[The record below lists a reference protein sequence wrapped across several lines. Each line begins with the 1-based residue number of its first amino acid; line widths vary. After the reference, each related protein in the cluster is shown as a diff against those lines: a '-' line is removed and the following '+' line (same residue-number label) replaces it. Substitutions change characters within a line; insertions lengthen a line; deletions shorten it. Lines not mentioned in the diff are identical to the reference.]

1 MITNFKNSI
10 SRVNKRY
17 IFILIAPIMVLF
29 PGHAQVKILK
39 KQTIFPLQENHVHS
53 SSIVELPNGD
63 LLSCWFEGSGERNA
77 DDVKIKGARLK
88 NGDKQWGKP
97 FLLADTPEFPD
108 CNPVLF
114 LNPKNELFLFWIVI
128 KSNRWEESILKY
140 KKSIQYESYGP
151 PVWSWQDIILLKP
164 GEDFKKST
172 ELKFN
177 ELPERGVGWG
187 EYAPLYE
194 KMLVEAAGDK
204 TKRQSGWMTRTK
216 PLLLNSGRI
225 LLPLYSDGFNFSIIA
240 YSDDNGNRWKT
251 SEPIVGYGNVQP
263 SLTQRKNGDIVALMR
278 DNGDRPNRVI
288 QSISSDRG
296 ENWSAVKDLNI
307 YNPGSSLHS
316 LHLSGGKWLM
326 VNNNL
331 EHGRNILNLNQSLD
345 EGETWESI
353 FEIENS
359 DNPKDSFS
367 YPTII
372 YSKKKQIHLTY
383 SYSSRGQKTIMHAI
397 IEN

>member
-63 LLSCWFEGSGERNA
+63 ILSCWFEGSGERNA

-307 YNPGSSLHS
+307 NNPGSSLHT
-316 LHLSGGKWLM
+316 LQLSGGKWLM

>member
-10 SRVNKRY
+10 SRVSQLY

-63 LLSCWFEGSGERNA
+63 ILSCWFEGSGERNA

-164 GEDFKKST
+164 GEDFKEST

-187 EYAPLYE
+187 EYAPSYE

-204 TKRQSGWMTRTK
+204 TKRQSGWMTRTI
-216 PLLLNSGRI
+216 PLLLDSGRI

-240 YSDDNGNRWKT
+240 YSDDNGNSWKT

-278 DNGDRPNRVI
+278 DNGDQPKRVI

-296 ENWSAVKDLNI
+296 ENWSAVRDLNI
-307 YNPGSSLHS
+307 YNPGSSLHT
-316 LHLSGGKWLM
+316 LPLSGGKWLM

-331 EHGRNILNLNQSLD
+331 EQGRNILNLNQSLD

-383 SYSSRGQKTIMHAI
+383 SYSSKGQKTIMHAI

>member
-1 MITNFKNSI
+1 MIINFKNSI
-10 SRVNKRY
+10 SRLSQLY

-63 LLSCWFEGSGERNA
+63 ILSCWFEGSGERNA

-240 YSDDNGNRWKT
+240 YSDDNGNHWKT

-307 YNPGSSLHS
+307 YNPGSSLHT
-316 LHLSGGKWLM
+316 LNLSGGKWLM

>member
-63 LLSCWFEGSGERNA
+63 ILSCWFEGSGERNA

-307 YNPGSSLHS
+307 YNPGSSLHTI
-316 LHLSGGKWLM
+316 HLSGGKWLM

>member
-1 MITNFKNSI
+1 MITNLKNSI
-10 SRVNKRY
+10 SRVSKHY
-17 IFILIAPIMVLF
+17 IFILIATIMVLF

-63 LLSCWFEGSGERNA
+63 ILSCWFEGSGERNA

-307 YNPGSSLHS
+307 YNPGSSLHT
-316 LHLSGGKWLM
+316 LHLPGGKWLM

>member
-10 SRVNKRY
+10 SRVSKRY
-17 IFILIAPIMVLF
+17 IFILIAPIMVLI
-29 PGHAQVKILK
+29 PGHAQVKIVK

-63 LLSCWFEGSGERNA
+63 ILSCWFEGSGERNA

-240 YSDDNGNRWKT
+240 YSDDNGNHWKT

-307 YNPGSSLHS
+307 YNPGSSLHT

-383 SYSSRGQKTIMHAI
+383 SYSSKGQKTIMHAI

>member
-10 SRVNKRY
+10 SRVSQLY
-17 IFILIAPIMVLF
+17 IFILISPIMVLF

-39 KQTIFPLQENHVHS
+39 KQTIFPLQDNHVHS

-63 LLSCWFEGSGERNA
+63 ILSCWFEGSGERNA

-88 NGDKQWGKP
+88 NGEKQWGKP

-140 KKSIQYESYGP
+140 KKSIRYESYGP

-251 SEPIVGYGNVQP
+251 SDPIVGYGNVQP

-288 QSISSDRG
+288 QSISSDQG
-296 ENWSAVKDLNI
+296 ENWSTVKDLNI
-307 YNPGSSLHS
+307 YNPGSSLHT
-316 LHLSGGKWLM
+316 LHLSGEKWLM

-359 DNPKDSFS
+359 DNQKDSFS